1 MKKLLGKKTKRQK
14 EGFFPEKLYKIL
26 KNNRYKSIIHW
37 DKEGKI
43 VVIENKAKFS
53 KNILDKKFGHNNYDS
68 FVRQLNLYGFEKL
81 PNIEKSETEKFFL
94 ENFSK
99 NKDIEDIKA
108 IKRKKINTLNTPN
121 IVEEK
126 QENKENEKIIDEFL
140 NEINKEKNDLSIIE
154 KYKSLINNEEI
165 ILNKKLIMNVI
176 KYITEKKEE
185 IKNNINNNI
194 KEINELIT
202 LNHKE
207 IFNNIKNNFESL
219 DIINKKQKSETTI
232 SRKSD
237 INKKDD
243 FEKPN
248 NLTNIRKSCNNI
260 LNNNNYNYNKN
271 NLSIKFDKI
280 KDMSLKGS
288 LFSSINSNDSDIFKI
303 NSYL

>member
-1 MKKLLGKKTKRQK
+1 MKKLLGKKTKRKK

-108 IKRKKINTLNTPN
+108 IKRKKINNLNIPN

-140 NEINKEKNDLSIIE
+140 NEINEEKNDLRIIE

-165 ILNKKLIMNVI
+165 ILNKKLIMNII

-194 KEINELIT
+194 KEINELLT